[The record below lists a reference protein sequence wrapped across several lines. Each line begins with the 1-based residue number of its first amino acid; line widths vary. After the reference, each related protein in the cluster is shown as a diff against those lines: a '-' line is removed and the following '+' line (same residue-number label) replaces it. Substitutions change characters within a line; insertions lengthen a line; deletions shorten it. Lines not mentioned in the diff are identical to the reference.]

1 MSAQVVVYRLGWRKP
16 RGRADKEFLPVA
28 SETLAEFADV
38 EDARAYLSQLPTPD
52 RGYGYYVSIGASAN
66 DDTF

>member
-16 RGRADKEFLPVA
+16 RGRIDKELLPVA
-28 SETLAEFADV
+28 SEVLAEFGDV
-38 EDARAYLSQLPTPD
+38 ADARAYVAQLPLPD
-52 RGYGYYVSIGASAN
+52 RGTGFYIAIGAAN